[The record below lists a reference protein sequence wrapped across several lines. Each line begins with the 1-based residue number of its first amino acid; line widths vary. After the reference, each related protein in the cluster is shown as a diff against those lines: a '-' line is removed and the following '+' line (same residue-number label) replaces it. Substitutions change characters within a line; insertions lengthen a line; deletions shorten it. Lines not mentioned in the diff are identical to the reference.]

1 MKAVFISKQGHRVI
15 VEPMEGQTEE
25 QLRKKALQ
33 IMKKRNINS
42 ELTIEIFDICS
53 WTTVQKLLNI

>member
-1 MKAVFISKQGHRVI
+1 MKAVFTSKQGHKVI

-33 IMKKRNINS
+33 IMRKRNIDS
-42 ELTIEIFDICS
+42 ELIIE
-53 WTTVQKLLNI
+53 N

>member
-1 MKAVFISKQGHRVI
+1 MIAIFTSKQGHRVI
-15 VEPMEGQTEE
+15 VEPMEGQTEQ

-42 ELTIEIFDICS
+42 ELII
-53 WTTVQKLLNI
+53 QK

>member
-1 MKAVFISKQGHRVI
+1 MRAIFTSKQGHKVI

-42 ELTIEIFDICS
+42 ELTIE
-53 WTTVQKLLNI
+53 K